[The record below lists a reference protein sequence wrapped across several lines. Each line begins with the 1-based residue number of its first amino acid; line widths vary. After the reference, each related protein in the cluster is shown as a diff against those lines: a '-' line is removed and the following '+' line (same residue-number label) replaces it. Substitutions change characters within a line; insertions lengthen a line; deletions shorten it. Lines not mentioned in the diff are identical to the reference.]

1 MPYHLVPVL
10 HKADEALQ
18 LGWTLLQEG
27 SLQLREAGGELA
39 LSPQGLTLLDKLDV
53 DFRVRS
59 VASGQL
65 TCWELI
71 HNVKMSALLWVSF
84 SPSEETSSLT
94 MGGSGKVSRP
104 RARRPEGHPQ
114 SSLLPSPLPPPR
126 PSQHHLSPGHSRD
139 GSSLLPGSST
149 AHSLPSTHRGLL
161 KPDPST
167 SCFPGHLNKIQSPRS
182 GPGGSMWPVSC
193 HLCHLTSCLDPFATY
208 SPGYFTSSNMP
219 SSFLSQGL
227 CACCFLFL
235 EAPDLPRFGFLSS
248 LGPRVRG
255 HLPCCPV

>member
-71 HNVKMSALLWVSF
+71 HNVKMSALL
-84 SPSEETSSLT
+84 
-94 MGGSGKVSRP
+94 
-104 RARRPEGHPQ
+104 
-114 SSLLPSPLPPPR
+114 
-126 PSQHHLSPGHSRD
+126 
-139 GSSLLPGSST
+139 
-149 AHSLPSTHRGLL
+149 
-161 KPDPST
+161 
-167 SCFPGHLNKIQSPRS
+167 
-182 GPGGSMWPVSC
+182 
-193 HLCHLTSCLDPFATY
+193 
-208 SPGYFTSSNMP
+208 
-219 SSFLSQGL
+219 
-227 CACCFLFL
+227 
-235 EAPDLPRFGFLSS
+235 
-248 LGPRVRG
+248 
-255 HLPCCPV
+255 